1 MGDGEKSWN
10 FGISFSMVFKAVFED
25 HGESF
30 IIHWQGVGR
39 SSFAHPSF
47 RRTGCV
53 WISVRAFC
61 AAFWHFSRT
70 RGRNLLSLPLGDLV
84 LWDFLRDSG
93 IWALVILDLH
103 FYSSLGP
110 IFEGCVHLG
119 STLGFRDFRRLQISV
134 HSAVYTVG
142 IQMGCF

>member
-53 WISVRAFC
+53 WISVRAFEL
-61 AAFWHFSRT
+61 FVR
-70 RGRNLLSLPLGDLV
+70 L
-84 LWDFLRDSG
+84 SG

-134 HSAVYTVG
+134 
-142 IQMGCF
+142 